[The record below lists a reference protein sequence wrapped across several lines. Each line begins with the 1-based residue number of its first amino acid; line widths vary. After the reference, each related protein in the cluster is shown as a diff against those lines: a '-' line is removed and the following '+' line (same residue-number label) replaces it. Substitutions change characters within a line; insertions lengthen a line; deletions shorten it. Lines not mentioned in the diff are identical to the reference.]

1 MSNVDIYEIANY
13 CIEQYKNSLSHTTN
27 KYEGTEFFAITED
40 NQVLYST
47 TPHILK
53 NAVQA
58 IMVHKYLYQY
68 FQYWNPNYDIE
79 YIDEMGRANK
89 SGFGDGHG
97 FYVIKD
103 SYPLILHV
111 RLSYDNQVLYECSNN
126 FKKYVP
132 MIWELYTRVKEEE
145 TVKEKMLI
153 AELYKKDEQILK
165 LEKKV
170 ENFEFTTHFLEQE
183 RDQYK
188 ELLDEIKQ
196 LITTKQ

>member
-13 CIEQYKNSLSHTTN
+13 CLEQYKNSLSHTTN

-79 YIDEMGRANK
+79 YIDEMGRANG
-89 SGFGDGHG
+89 GFLGEGH
-97 FYVIKD
+97 
-103 SYPLILHV
+103 
-111 RLSYDNQVLYECSNN
+111 RLSIVTGNRPFLLMKFTFNNEVLYEAYVNN
-126 FKKYVP
+126 RVMVPLIWKLFNQVKQVDTLSEKKL
-132 MIWELYTRVKEEE
+132 ITEL
-145 TVKEKMLI
+145 L
-153 AELYKKDEQILK
+153 KKDQTISD
-165 LEKKV
+165 LEEKV
-170 ENFEFTTHFLEQE
+170 QDFSFANYLLEQE
-183 RDQYK
+183 RNQYK
-188 ELLDEIKQ
+188 GLLDEIKQ
-196 LITTKQ
+196 LIVSKP

>member
-13 CIEQYKNSLSHTTN
+13 CLEQYKNSVANRSD

-40 NQVLYST
+40 DQVLYSS

-53 NAVQA
+53 NAVQC
-58 IMVHKYLYQY
+58 ILVHKYYYKYSQ
-68 FQYWNPNYDIE
+68 FWNPHYSIE
-79 YIDEMGRANK
+79 YIDEMGRAN
-89 SGFGDGHG
+89 GGIFGEGHRL
-97 FYVIKD
+97 YVD
-103 SYPLILHV
+103 SEKRPSLKMKFAFEN
-111 RLSYDNQVLYECSNN
+111 DVLYEC
-126 FKKYVP
+126 YVQNRVQVP
-132 MIWELYTRVKEEE
+132 FIWELFNRVKHVE
-145 TVKEKMLI
+145 TLSEKKLI
-153 AELYKKDEQILK
+153 TELFKKDQTITE

-170 ENFEFTTHFLEQE
+170 DDFSFANHLLEQE